1 MPRAML
7 SGAGVF
13 IPRLQGGEANALQ
26 FWGPV
31 FGWGSREGGRFL
43 AVAAATVEEK
53 GARGR
58 QVIWLVS
65 HLQVKEGALLFE
77 GEFYQANRPLCYR
90 FFSALQGVLR
100 ANGAKWKVVI
110 LAGGVKGF
118 TW

>member
-43 AVAAATVEEK
+43 AVAAATVEERK
-53 GARGR
+53 ARGR
-58 QVIWLVS
+58 QVLKLVS
-65 HLQVKEGALLFE
+65 HLRINENALLFE

-90 FFSALQGVLR
+90 FFGALQAHLR
-100 ANGAKWKVVI
+100 SANQKWKWVI
-110 LAGGVKGF
+110 LSGGVKGF

>member
-1 MPRAML
+1 ML

-43 AVAAATVEEK
+43 AVAAGSVEERK
-53 GARGR
+53 ARGR
-58 QVIWLVS
+58 QVLKLVS
-65 HLQVKEGALLFE
+65 HLRENENALLFE

-90 FFSALQGVLR
+90 FFGALQAHLR
-100 ANGAKWKVVI
+100 SANQKWKWVI
-110 LAGGVKGF
+110 LSGGVKGF